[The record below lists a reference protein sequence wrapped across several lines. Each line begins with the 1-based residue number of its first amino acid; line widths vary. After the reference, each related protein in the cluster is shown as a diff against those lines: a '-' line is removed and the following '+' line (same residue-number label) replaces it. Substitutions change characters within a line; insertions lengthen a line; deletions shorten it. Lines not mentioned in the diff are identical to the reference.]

1 MIFNEGVNMT
11 NATKQKT
18 LAQAMLD
25 FRVNVDSVTKDS
37 VNPFHHSKYASINAV
52 LEAITPTLDLLNI
65 CVIQTPNVLDGVN
78 VLNTKIYL
86 ADNPSDMIE
95 SNLPL
100 LTPKGDMQQ
109 LGGAITYARR
119 YALVSAFGLATEE
132 DDDGQQASEHPSV
145 PIWENA
151 KERQDY
157 VIDAKMFIDDGEMQ
171 QAQNLLAKAK
181 KHNDKS
187 IESKRESSL
196 WSGIGKEYQVKLRMF
211 DKEKKKQQ
219 QVA

>member
-1 MIFNEGVNMT
+1 MEIKKE
-11 NATKQKT
+11 KRT

-37 VNPFHHSKYASINAV
+37 DNPFFKSKYASYNNV
-52 LEAITPTLDLLNI
+52 QEAINPTLDMLGM
-65 CVIQTPNVLDGVN
+65 CVVQAPMIIDGVN

-86 ADNPSDMIE
+86 ADSPSDTIE

-100 LTPKGDMQQ
+100 LMPKNDMQA
-109 LGGAITYARR
+109 LGSAITYARR
-119 YALVSAFGLATEE
+119 ISLVSLFGLAAE
-132 DDDGQQASEHPSV
+132 DDDGHEASQHPSV
-145 PIWENA
+145 PTWENL
-151 KERQDY
+151 KEKQDY

-181 KHNDKS
+181 KHKDKS